1 MIMTENFLFEPK
13 KNNPINL
20 ENKYYSVIG
29 NEEFMDESHHP
40 RVSESNPNV
49 AAKAIVK
56 QDGIY
61 RYFIRADH
69 TGRAYNPISTFEKG
83 VSLKI
88 LDKIKNTDYKFIEV
102 NKRAFDMYTKF
113 LVTKNTAWFHNT
125 EREIL

>member
-1 MIMTENFLFEPK
+1 MTENFVFEPK
-13 KNNPINL
+13 KNPKTEL
-20 ENKYYSVIG
+20 QNKYYCIKG
-29 NEEFMDESHHP
+29 EEDFLDEDNCP

-49 AAKAIVK
+49 SAKAIVK
-56 QDGIY
+56 QDGVY
-61 RYFIRADH
+61 RYFIKADH
-69 TGRAYNPISTFEKG
+69 TGRAYNPISSLEKG

-113 LVTKNTAWFHNT
+113 LITKNTAWFHNT

>member
-1 MIMTENFLFEPK
+1 MTENFVFQPK
-13 KNNPINL
+13 KNQKTEL
-20 ENKYYSVIG
+20 QNKYYCIKG
-29 NEEFMDESHHP
+29 EEDFLDEDNYP

-49 AAKAIVK
+49 SAKAIVK

-61 RYFIRADH
+61 RYFIKADH
-69 TGRAYNPISTFEKG
+69 TGRAYNPISSLEKG

-113 LVTKNTAWFHNT
+113 LITKNTAWFHNT